1 MTNTKKE
8 RVRVEIRT
16 TEKEKKFLKNKAEK
30 LGYTS
35 LTAFLI
41 SAAENHF
48 LVELDLSFYREVSK
62 EINYVGKNINSLI
75 RRINTDGIYS
85 QSDVLYL
92 SEKLSE
98 IKDIVSKDYQS
109 LIKLR
114 KKYESDK
121 MPIKEKKNLIKAL
134 QQNEI
139 RIPKKV
145 ALEEIYNS
153 IKNDMIYLSELIV
166 NSPELDETFVDYLWQ
181 YLYGETLYNLADDKL
196 IDLSDK
202 IFIFTQKIK
211 MKLLNLD
218 NIFDE
223 DDWDNLKEI
232 LDEYE
237 IY

>member
-1 MTNTKKE
+1 MAKKTSNILI
-8 RVRVEIRT
+8 RV
-16 TEKEKKFLKNKAEK
+16 TEEKKKRMKNKAEK

-48 LVELDLSFYREVSK
+48 LIELDLSHYREVAK

-75 RRINTDGIYS
+75 RRINTDGIYT

-98 IKDIVSKDYQS
+98 IKDILSKDYQS

-153 IKNDMIYLSELIV
+153 IKDDMIYLSELIV

-196 IDLSDK
+196 IDLSDEL
-202 IFIFTQKIK
+202 FIFTQKIK

>member
-1 MTNTKKE
+1 MAE
-8 RVRVEIRT
+8 RRT
-16 TEKEKKFLKNKAEK
+16 TYFQISLEHEEKDYIKKKSKEQGYKNVSSFVIDSVK
-30 LGYTS
+30 
-35 LTAFLI
+35 
-41 SAAENHF
+41 NHF
-48 LVELDLSFYREVSK
+48 KIELDLSHYREVAK

-75 RRINTDGIYS
+75 RRINTDGIYT

-92 SEKLSE
+92 SEKLNE
-98 IKDIVSKDYQS
+98 ITDILNKDYKD
-109 LIKLR
+109 LLKLR

-121 MPIKEKKNLIKAL
+121 MPVKEKKNLIKAL

-145 ALEEIYNS
+145 ALEEIYSS
-153 IKNDMIYLSELIV
+153 IKDDMIYLSDLIV
-166 NSPELDETFVDYLWQ
+166 NSPELDENFVDYLWQ

-202 IFIFTQKIK
+202 LFIFTQKIK

>member
-1 MTNTKKE
+1 MNEKKD
-8 RVRVEIRT
+8 IRIT
-16 TEKEKKFLKNKAEK
+16 LRIDQKEKDIIKAKAER
-30 LGYTS
+30 LGYKT
-35 LTAFLI
+35 LKAFIL

-48 LVELDLSFYREVSK
+48 LIELDLSAYDKVAK

-75 RRINTDGIYS
+75 RRINTDGIYT

-92 SEKLSE
+92 SEKLNE
-98 IKDIVSKDYQS
+98 IVDIMNKDYKDF
-109 LIKLR
+109 IKLR

-121 MPIKEKKNLIKAL
+121 MSIKEKKNLIKAL

-153 IKNDMIYLSELIV
+153 IKDDMIYLSDLIAY
-166 NSPELDETFVDYLWQ
+166 SPELDETFVDYLWQ

-196 IDLSDK
+196 IDLSDRL
-202 IFIFTQKIK
+202 FIFTQKIK